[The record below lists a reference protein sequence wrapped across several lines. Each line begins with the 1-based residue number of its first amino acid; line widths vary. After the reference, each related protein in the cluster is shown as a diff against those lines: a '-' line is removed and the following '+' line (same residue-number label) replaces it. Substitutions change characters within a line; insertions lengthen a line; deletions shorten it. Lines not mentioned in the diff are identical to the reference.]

1 MGVFVV
7 VACALLLAAGI
18 TLAIRW
24 GDQPIREITPDMP
37 GTIGSISRIFLRSVL
52 IGLVSGMGAG
62 LFVAGAGGRL
72 AMRLLAETSSE
83 TVQGR
88 ITEAQAKIGD
98 ITVGGTIALFIFG
111 GIFSGLVSG
120 LLYMALRRWLP
131 TGRLGGLCLGLI
143 LLIALAPMIDPIRSD
158 NIDFDLVGPGWLALT
173 VFAALAILHGFTV
186 VALAGR
192 YSRNVPLI
200 GKSWRK
206 IAWYL
211 PLVLFIP
218 IPPFLPGLAIVCLV
232 VVISNRRASIA
243 ERLRSQK
250 TVLIGRV
257 LLLLIVAAATPRFVT
272 TVIDIAGRG

>member
-1 MGVFVV
+1 MGILIV
-7 VACALLLAAGI
+7 VACALLLVAGI
-18 TLAIRW
+18 TVAIRW
-24 GDQPIREITPDMP
+24 SDHPIREITPNVP
-37 GTIGSISRIFLRSVL
+37 RTIGSISRIFLRSVL
-52 IGLVSGMGAG
+52 VAVVSGVGAG
-62 LFVAGAGGRL
+62 VFVAGAGGRL

-88 ITEAQAKIGD
+88 ITEAGETIGS

-120 LLYMALRRWLP
+120 LLYMVLRRWLP

-143 LLIALAPMIDPIRSD
+143 LLITLAPMIDPIRRD

-192 YSRNVPLI
+192 YSQNVPLI
-200 GKSWRK
+200 GKSWRN

-211 PLVLFIP
+211 PLVIFVP
-218 IPPFLPGLAIVCLV
+218 VPPFLPGLLIVCLV
-232 VVISNRRASIA
+232 VAVSSRRASIA
-243 ERLRSQK
+243 ERLRSRK
-250 TVLIGRV
+250 TVLVGRV
-257 LLLLIVAAATPRFVT
+257 LLLLVIIVATPRFVT